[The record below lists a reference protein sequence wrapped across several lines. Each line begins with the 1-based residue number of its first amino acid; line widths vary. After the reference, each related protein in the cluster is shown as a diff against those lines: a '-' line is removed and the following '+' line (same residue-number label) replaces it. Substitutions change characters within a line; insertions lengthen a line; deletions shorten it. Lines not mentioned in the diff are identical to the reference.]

1 MFFFGR
7 TDNMQSFTLVEV
19 AGGDFYCQVNLA
31 QSQPLLSY
39 SYELLVT
46 QFIDNKNIWADITVS
61 GVVSALDQ
69 I

>member
-1 MFFFGR
+1 
-7 TDNMQSFTLVEV
+7 MQSFTWLGV

-31 QSQPLLSY
+31 QSQRLLSY

-46 QFIDNKNIWADITVS
+46 EFIDNKNIWADISVS